1 MPVLRGV
8 VRTKK
13 GVRVNR
19 VGAIAL
25 ALLPFVFTGCPS
37 GGIGTIDGV
46 ATCLACHNGRVG
58 EDMRHFLI
66 SSHRQIAC
74 GTCHVG
80 SDAHVQSGGAG
91 GGLINPANWLIEEQA
106 AVCAQCHNKEV
117 KGFLQ
122 SKHKDAR
129 IGCDKC
135 HDVHTPLRTIGP
147 VQNNLL
153 CQSCHLRDWPNAA
166 AVEAHTHHD
175 VDPGGTGASRCIG
188 CHMPAQTRPDVPG
201 QEDRA
206 HSHTWMPIPPITS
219 ANQANDGDTVL
230 PNSCA
235 GTMGCHDGTV
245 VQAPV
250 FDIDNPAQMTGLQ
263 ALYENFYPDAKVAE
277 APGE

>member
-1 MPVLRGV
+1 M
-8 VRTKK
+8 
-13 GVRVNR
+13 NR

-135 HDVHTPLRTIGP
+135 HDVHTPLRTVGP